1 MNRIRT
7 CKGSLRDA
15 MLVKP
20 TISEKKIET
29 DSKDSGCTVCPNF
42 SFDATCLE
50 RVTTAKLHSSGKA
63 KLHSVM
69 VK

>member
-1 MNRIRT
+1 
-7 CKGSLRDA
+7 